1 MIGNPRLFKI
11 YERHSVVRKDA
22 KSCHPAMYMVCRRP
36 SQRMVNAIQ
45 GDVSQSATMQ
55 HIYIIKF
62 LAFIVRVAKSK
73 ISIGCSMQH
82 DTMCL
87 ANRIIPSPST
97 PNLHKELAGTS
108 MVKDTKHR
116 PKEKGGERCE
126 KVILH
131 FAICLYRT
139 KHLFP
144 QNTLALDAPACKL
157 SQESH
162 TLSR

>member
-1 MIGNPRLFKI
+1 
-11 YERHSVVRKDA
+11 
-22 KSCHPAMYMVCRRP
+22 MYMVCRTP
-36 SQRMVNAIQ
+36 SQRTVNAIQ

-116 PKEKGGERCE
+116 PEEKGGGGTDVGE

>member
-1 MIGNPRLFKI
+1 
-11 YERHSVVRKDA
+11 
-22 KSCHPAMYMVCRRP
+22 
-36 SQRMVNAIQ
+36 MVNAIQ
-45 GDVSQSATMQ
+45 DDESQSATMQ

-116 PKEKGGERCE
+116 PKEKGGGGGTYF
-126 KVILH
+126 V
-131 FAICLYRT
+131 
-139 KHLFP
+139 
-144 QNTLALDAPACKL
+144 
-157 SQESH
+157 
-162 TLSR
+162 

>member
-45 GDVSQSATMQ
+45 DDESQSATMQ

-116 PKEKGGERCE
+116 PKEKGGGGNRCWWKGNPPFCNMPVSYKTFISTE
-126 KVILH
+126 YTCPWCS
-131 FAICLYRT
+131 CL
-139 KHLFP
+139 
-144 QNTLALDAPACKL
+144 
-157 SQESH
+157 
-162 TLSR
+162 

>member
-1 MIGNPRLFKI
+1 
-11 YERHSVVRKDA
+11 
-22 KSCHPAMYMVCRRP
+22 MYMVCRRP
-36 SQRMVNAIQ
+36 SQRTVNAIQ
-45 GDVSQSATMQ
+45 DDESQSATMQ

-62 LAFIVRVAKSK
+62 LLAFIVRVAKSK
-73 ISIGCSMQH
+73 ISSGCSMQH
-82 DTMCL
+82 NTTCL

-97 PNLHKELAGTS
+97 PNLRMELAGTS

-116 PKEKGGERCE
+116 PREGGGADVVE

-144 QNTLALDAPACKL
+144 QNILALDAPACKL